1 MTERFAAALVGPPF
15 GLTGRLKIESPS
27 GETSHLLGLKKVVLR
42 KGRGGEKGCGE
53 KGGTEQEYLIEEVFT
68 APLSVKFA
76 GIDSPEAARA
86 LKGAEILV
94 PREQAAPLSEGEFYI
109 EDLRGLEVI
118 AEGKTVGTISDV
130 IEGGGGFLVEV
141 LLVSGSKRLVPFRN
155 EFFGKVD
162 PAAGWTELLEPWIL
176 E

>member
-1 MTERFAAALVGPPF
+1 MTERFTAALVGPPF
-15 GLTGRLKIESPS
+15 GLTGRVKIESPS
-27 GETSHLLGLKKVVLR
+27 GETSHLLGLKKAVLR
-42 KGRGGEKGCGE
+42 KGRGGEKGGV
-53 KGGTEQEYLIEEVFT
+53 EQEYLIEEVFT

-94 PREQAAPLSEGEFYI
+94 PREQAAPLNEGEFYI

-118 AEGKTVGTISDV
+118 IEGKTVGIISGI
-130 IEGGGGFLVEV
+130 IEGGGGFLAEV
-141 LLVSGSKRLVPFRN
+141 LLAQEKKRLVPFRN

-162 PAAGWTELLEPWIL
+162 PAAGQAELLEPWIL

>member
-1 MTERFAAALVGPPF
+1 MIERFIAALVGPPF

-27 GETSHLLGLKKVVLR
+27 GETSHLLGLKKAVLR
-42 KGRGGEKGCGE
+42 KGQGEE
-53 KGGTEQEYLIEEVFT
+53 KEYIIEETFT
-68 APLSVKFA
+68 APLSIKFE

-94 PREQAAPLSEGEFYI
+94 PREQAAPLNEGEFYI

-118 AEGKTVGTISDV
+118 AEGKTVATISDI
-130 IEGGGGFLVEV
+130 IEGGGGFLAEV
-141 LLVSGSKRLVPFRN
+141 LLVSGSKRLVPFRD
-155 EFFGKVD
+155 EFFGEVD
-162 PAAGWTELLEPWIL
+162 PAAGRAELLKPWIL